1 MPVYWR
7 HSQLVNIY
15 RLLLGTLAVQVCES
29 SVASIYTPWNVE
41 TTVGQSKLLICNLYS
56 LPTRKVYFLCL
67 GDLIQTG
74 LATDYAWKT
83 LVSHWGDPTILVE
96 VPRSSLSLSFINP
109 ILSAIVQIFF
119 AWRLWYLMPGGN
131 VGKIFPVLIVLVALM
146 QCLSALIASIRF
158 TVTSD
163 LSQLPAL
170 AAGFTVWLA
179 GSFVADILIAICMV
193 FVLKRA
199 QAQAVSK
206 RTETLVTR
214 LLMNAVNTGA
224 VTAVAAFVEL
234 ILFVVYKDNNFH
246 QAPAFLLGKL
256 YTNVLLANLNSR
268 AQNKDLGMDTQ
279 IHTTMSEDEEAQ
291 PKGSS
296 ESIQLS
302 TMGMTSSLTSRTG
315 TGAVRPSRISH
326 MTMETMTTS
335 TDGDAASRYTREMP
349 LTPVRG
355 PNAIQ
360 YGFAHGIGSRPI
372 LE

>member
-1 MPVYWR
+1 MPTLNELTGPIFIGAILNW
-7 HSQLVNIY
+7 
-15 RLLLGTLAVQVCES
+15 LLLGTLSVQVY
-29 SVASIYTPWNVE
+29 I
-41 TTVGQSKLLICNLYS
+41 YS
-56 LPTRKVYFLCL
+56 LECRDDRRAIKAVVYFLCL

-74 LATDYAWKT
+74 LATDYAWQT
-83 LVSHWGDPTILVE
+83 LVNHWGDPTILVE
-96 VPRSSLSLSFINP
+96 VPRTSLSLSFINP
-109 ILSAIVQIFF
+109 ILSAVVQIFF
-119 AWRLWYLMPGGN
+119 AWRLWYLMPGGFY
-131 VGKIFPVLIVLVALM
+131 GKIFPVLIVLVALM

-179 GSFVADILIAICMV
+179 GSFVADILIAMCMV

-199 QAQAVSK
+199 QSQTVTK

-214 LLMNAVNTGA
+214 LLLNAVNTGA
-224 VTAVAAFVEL
+224 VTAVAAFIDL

-246 QAPAFLLGKL
+246 QVPAFLLGKL
-256 YTNVLLANLNSR
+256 YTNVLLANLNARS
-268 AQNKDLGMDTQ
+268 QNKDLGMDTQ
-279 IHTTMSEDEEAQ
+279 INTTVSEEEQ

-302 TMGMTSSLTSRTG
+302 TMGMISSVTSRS
-315 TGAVRPSRISH
+315 AARPSRMSH
-326 MTMETMTTS
+326 MTEET
-335 TDGDAASRYTREMP
+335 DIEAASRYTREMP